1 MAKDERTTR
10 ATKPAMHDKT
20 KKQGKHKY
28 NYKCRHWL
36 NPNKSGTNQD
46 EMLAKGM

>member
-20 KKQGKHKY
+20 KK
-28 NYKCRHWL
+28 
-36 NPNKSGTNQD
+36 NKASTNIITNAD
-46 EMLAKGM
+46 TG